1 MIRHVV
7 IWTLKDPADAP
18 RFRALLDSCR
28 GLVDGMTEFETGIRT
43 EGMEANADVLL
54 VSTFRDAAA
63 LAAYL
68 QHSHHQAVAAQ
79 LGPLR
84 ASRCVLDHE
93 LSPGSATR
101 QGVFQ

>member
-7 IWTLKDPADAP
+7 IWTLNDPADAP
-18 RFRALLDSCR
+18 RFQALLDSCR
-28 GLVDGMTEFETGIRT
+28 GLVDGMNEFETGIRSD
-43 EGMEANADVLL
+43 GLEANADVLL
-54 VSTFRDAAA
+54 VSTFRDTAA

-68 QHSHHQAVAAQ
+68 QHPHHQAVAAQ

-93 LSPGSATR
+93 MSPRSAA
-101 QGVFQ
+101 